1 MRQERCPVND
11 VEADEKDWN
20 DDDCSTLDQI
30 RVPPAM
36 EKLLYL
42 VLKDRFHAILLKCN
56 NLPFPLSDECVYD
69 GKLE

>member
-1 MRQERCPVND
+1 MKSLVRFVVRVDLLRQERCPVND

-36 EKLLYL
+36 KKFY
-42 VLKDRFHAILLKCN
+42 F
-56 NLPFPLSDECVYD
+56 D
-69 GKLE
+69 GQG

>member
-1 MRQERCPVND
+1 MKSLVQSDFVANLQISLLRQERCPVND

-36 EKLLYL
+36 KKLFY
-42 VLKDRFHAILLKCN
+42 F
-56 NLPFPLSDECVYD
+56 Y
-69 GKLE
+69 GQG